1 MYSLAGIFIHFA
13 TEILMTVGG
22 LLDTCSIMEER
33 IIASKDVYALI
44 PTTSERLVTWQMG
57 TKVADGIKVAD
68 QLT

>member
-1 MYSLAGIFIHFA
+1 MHKTQAYTQTHSLSVELIQVYVLLLS
-13 TEILMTVGG
+13 TENGPP
-22 LLDTCSIMEER
+22 
-33 IIASKDVYALI
+33 KDVYAPI